1 MYEIIDFHSH
11 ILPEIDDGSKSA
23 EESLTMLRLEK
34 QGGINKVILTPHF
47 YPQRDNPE
55 EFLKRRE
62 KAAQK
67 LEAALSGIS
76 DMPNQIPKLIFG
88 AEVYYFRG
96 ISDSELIS
104 KLTIDKERKKAILL
118 EMPQIPWTDS
128 MYREME
134 GIYKKRGLIPVI
146 AHVDRYIKA
155 FKSFADMKRLSE
167 MPVLLQANAD
177 FFINPLTSKKA
188 IKMLREEKIH
198 LLGSDCHNLKER
210 KPNLEKAVNLIK
222 KKSGEQA
229 LLKIASY
236 QKKVLEDW

>member
-88 AEVYYFRG
+88 AV
-96 ISDSELIS
+96 ELIS